1 MSTDIAESLPKR
13 KFAQAAIANAPA
25 TTTPKGKSEGGK
37 KGGGKPAAAKGG
49 SGKGASEEG
58 SEKRIRQAVY
68 DIRYR
73 ARREDIDLKAAFSQ
87 YMSNSSLSQAERTA
101 VREKLF
107 GKAGGV
113 SEMFAN
119 DADELAVEGV
129 ANALYKVFV
138 EKEEDN
144 KEIELA
150 YLQQLSEDEANKK
163 YKVRVTDKNGRS
175 YVRFAD
181 RAKITE
187 LRQNPN
193 IESVEMT
200 EYGEPYEG
208 ERKRG
213 EKTARAK
220 GGGLDPV
227 GKEDKDVNNDGKVN
241 KTDKYLMKR
250 RKAIGNAI
258 RTRAEAYLADGTIS
272 TEPKAGTKKI
282 TGKDPITGG
291 PVDNYSTGAVTI
303 SPDDGSKPVRKV
315 GVYAHLELKGGALSE
330 SQKRMIEMYD
340 TKKKKDELEKKDKV
354 SSMMTKD
361 SVKKEDEKEEEKPDM
376 RSKYAM
382 INIIKNKLR
391 AAGQR
396 DPMVMAVDACEET
409 VEEGIGGM
417 VGGALKKLG
426 TKAAKVTKLGQ
437 KAAVGI
443 GGLGVGVGGGK
454 LLDDARKEGKKGK
467 KKPRQSKPD
476 YSKPLEYG
484 VGQGKALI
492 HYAPQKGEPSR
503 PKDFKLYKK
512 SMKTE
517 ERTPAQDDKSFDKM
531 RPGGSNSQYDKDGK
545 PKKKKP
551 PTGPAGGESPFKP
564 GVDNK
569 IDPKKGKAKKT
580 VIPVKVKTGAT
591 GGESQR
597 KKDILPKPEKRTP
610 FNPGVKKNIDPKK
623 GTGKKTAVPAYN
635 PYGKGASATPTNMAP
650 GKP

>member
-25 TTTPKGKSEGGK
+25 TTTPKGKSDGGK
-37 KGGGKPAAAKGG
+37 KGGKKSEAAKGG
-49 SGKGASEEG
+49 GGKGASEEG
-58 SEKRIRQAVY
+58 AEKRIRQAVY

-73 ARREDIDLKAAFSQ
+73 ARREDIDLKAAFAQ

-113 SEMFAN
+113 TEMFTS

-129 ANALYKVFV
+129 ASALYKVFV
-138 EKEEDN
+138 EKEE

-208 ERKRG
+208 ERKKG

-227 GKEDKDVNNDGKVN
+227 GQEDKDVNNDGKVN

-250 RKAIGNAI
+250 RKAIGKAI

-272 TEPKAGTKKI
+272 TEARPGTKKI
-282 TGKDPITGG
+282 TGKDPVTGG
-291 PVDNYSTGAVTI
+291 PVDNYATGSVVLN
-303 SPDDGSKPVRKV
+303 PDDGSKDVKKN
-315 GVYAHLELKGGALSE
+315 GIYSHLELKGGQLSE
-330 SQKRMIEMYD
+330 AQKKMIEMYD
-340 TKKKKDELEKKDKV
+340 DKKKKDEKKKGSEVMDA
-354 SSMMTKD
+354 MTKD
-361 SVKKEDEKEEEKPDM
+361 SVEDMKKKAEGCPPEDEKEEKPDL

-382 INIIKNKLR
+382 INLIKNKLR

-396 DPMVMAVDACEET
+396 NPMVMMND
-409 VEEGIGGM
+409 
-417 VGGALKKLG
+417 
-426 TKAAKVTKLGQ
+426 
-437 KAAVGI
+437 
-443 GGLGVGVGGGK
+443 
-454 LLDDARKEGKKGK
+454 
-467 KKPRQSKPD
+467 
-476 YSKPLEYG
+476 
-484 VGQGKALI
+484 
-492 HYAPQKGEPSR
+492 
-503 PKDFKLYKK
+503 
-512 SMKTE
+512 
-517 ERTPAQDDKSFDKM
+517 
-531 RPGGSNSQYDKDGK
+531 
-545 PKKKKP
+545 
-551 PTGPAGGESPFKP
+551 
-564 GVDNK
+564 
-569 IDPKKGKAKKT
+569 
-580 VIPVKVKTGAT
+580 PVK
-591 GGESQR
+591 E
-597 KKDILPKPEKRTP
+597 EKEE
-610 FNPGVKKNIDPKK
+610 K
-623 GTGKKTAVPAYN
+623 
-635 PYGKGASATPTNMAP
+635 
-650 GKP
+650 

>member
-1 MSTDIAESLPKR
+1 
-13 KFAQAAIANAPA
+13 
-25 TTTPKGKSEGGK
+25 
-37 KGGGKPAAAKGG
+37 
-49 SGKGASEEG
+49 
-58 SEKRIRQAVY
+58 
-68 DIRYR
+68 
-73 ARREDIDLKAAFSQ
+73 
-87 YMSNSSLSQAERTA
+87 MSNSSLSQADRTA
-101 VREKLF
+101 VREKIF

-138 EKEEDN
+138 EKEE
-144 KEIELA
+144 KEMELA
-150 YLQQLSEDEANKK
+150 YIQQLAEDEANKK

-250 RKAIGNAI
+250 RKAIGKAI
-258 RTRAEAYLADGTIS
+258 RMRAEAYLADGTIS
-272 TEPKAGTKKI
+272 TEPKGKDKV
-282 TGKDPITGG
+282 TGKD
-291 PVDNYSTGAVTI
+291 VDNYASGAVTV

-315 GVYAHLELKGGALSE
+315 GVYAHLELQGGTLSE
-330 SQKRMIEMYD
+330 AQKKMIEMYD
-340 TKKKKDELEKKDKV
+340 TKKKKDELEKKDKI
-354 SSMMTKD
+354 SSMITKD

-382 INIIKNKLR
+382 INLIKNKLR

-396 DPMVMAVDACEET
+396 DPMVMAADACEET
-409 VEEGIGGM
+409 MGPIITTGRKDIPYQQKLIKYEPI
-417 VGGALKKLG
+417 LIPKK
-426 TKAAKVTKLGQ
+426 
-437 KAAVGI
+437 
-443 GGLGVGVGGGK
+443 
-454 LLDDARKEGKKGK
+454 KKG
-467 KKPRQSKPD
+467 SK
-476 YSKPLEYG
+476 
-484 VGQGKALI
+484 
-492 HYAPQKGEPSR
+492 
-503 PKDFKLYKK
+503 
-512 SMKTE
+512 MKTE
-517 ERTPAQDDKSFDKM
+517 ERTPAQGDKSFDIM

-551 PTGPAGGESPFKP
+551 PTGTTGGESPFKP

-569 IDPKKGKAKKT
+569 IDPKKGKIKKT
-580 VIPVKVKTGAT
+580 VIPVNMKGVPTHGKRPPTGPK
-591 GGESQR
+591 GGDSQR
-597 KKDILPKPEKRTP
+597 NKPKPHKSTYTTP
-610 FNPGVKKNIDPKK
+610 K
-623 GTGKKTAVPAYN
+623 YN
-635 PYGKGASATPTNMAP
+635 PYGKGATATPENMAP

>member
-25 TTTPKGKSEGGK
+25 TTTPKGKSGGGK

-73 ARREDIDLKAAFSQ
+73 ARREDIDLKAAFAQ
-87 YMSNSSLSQAERTA
+87 YMSNSSLSQADRTA
-101 VREKLF
+101 VREKIF
-107 GKAGGV
+107 GKSGGMTEKYSV
-113 SEMFAN
+113 V
-119 DADELAVEGV
+119 DDLAIDGV

-138 EKEEDN
+138 EKEE

-250 RKAIGNAI
+250 RKAIGKAI
-258 RTRAEAYLADGTIS
+258 RTRAEAYLADGTIT
-272 TEPKAGTKKI
+272 TEAPAGSKKI
-282 TGKDPITGG
+282 TGKDPVTGG
-291 PVDNYSTGAVTI
+291 PVDNYATGAVTVN
-303 SPDDGSKPVRKV
+303 PDDGSKPVRKV

-330 SQKRMIEMYD
+330 AQIKMMKMVD
-340 TKKKKDELEKKDKV
+340 DKKKKDKEEKDKI
-354 SSMMTKD
+354 SSMITKD

-382 INIIKNKLR
+382 INLIKNKLR
-391 AAGQR
+391 SAGQR
-396 DPMVMAVDACEET
+396 DPMVMAVDACEE
-409 VEEGIGGM
+409 
-417 VGGALKKLG
+417 
-426 TKAAKVTKLGQ
+426 
-437 KAAVGI
+437 
-443 GGLGVGVGGGK
+443 
-454 LLDDARKEGKKGK
+454 
-467 KKPRQSKPD
+467 
-476 YSKPLEYG
+476 
-484 VGQGKALI
+484 
-492 HYAPQKGEPSR
+492 
-503 PKDFKLYKK
+503 
-512 SMKTE
+512 
-517 ERTPAQDDKSFDKM
+517 RTPAQGDKSFDIM
-531 RPGGSNSQYDKDGK
+531 RPGGPNSQYDKDGK

-551 PTGPAGGESPFKP
+551 PTGP
-564 GVDNK
+564 
-569 IDPKKGKAKKT
+569 
-580 VIPVKVKTGAT
+580 T

-597 KKDILPKPEKRTP
+597 KKDSLPKPEKTTP
-610 FNPGVKKNIDPKK
+610 DPKK
-623 GTGKKTAVPAYN
+623 QPKKGLRYN
-635 PYGKGASATPTNMAP
+635 PYGKGATANPSNMSGSTGP
-650 GKP
+650 

>member
-37 KGGGKPAAAKGG
+37 KGGGKPATAKGG

-73 ARREDIDLKAAFSQ
+73 ARREDIDLKAAFAQ

-107 GKAGGV
+107 GKSGGM
-113 SEMFAN
+113 SEKYIN
-119 DADELAVEGV
+119 GADELALDGV
-129 ANALYKVFV
+129 ASALYKVFV
-138 EKEEDN
+138 EKKEED

-150 YLQQLSEDEANKK
+150 YLQQLDEQEGKK

-208 ERKRG
+208 ERKKG
-213 EKTARAK
+213 EKTAKAK

-227 GKEDKDVNNDGKVN
+227 GKEDADVNNDGKVN

-258 RTRAEAYLADGTIS
+258 RTRAEAYLADGTIT
-272 TEPKAGTKKI
+272 TEPPAGTKKI
-282 TGKDPITGG
+282 TGKDPVTGG
-291 PVDNYSTGAVTI
+291 PVDNYATGAVTV

-315 GVYAHLELKGGALSE
+315 GVYAHLELKGGQLSE
-330 SQKRMIEMYD
+330 AQKRMIEMYD
-340 TKKKKDELEKKDKV
+340 EKKKKDEKKGTEVLDA
-354 SSMMTKD
+354 MTKD
-361 SVKKEDEKEEEKPDM
+361 SVKDMKKKADGCPPEDEEEKPDL

-382 INIIKNKLR
+382 INLIKNKLR

-396 DPMVMAVDACEET
+396 NPMVMMNDPV
-409 VEEGIGGM
+409 
-417 VGGALKKLG
+417 
-426 TKAAKVTKLGQ
+426 
-437 KAAVGI
+437 
-443 GGLGVGVGGGK
+443 
-454 LLDDARKEGKKGK
+454 KEGNEVTIDGTTTDKNKKNTK
-467 KKPRQSKPD
+467 VKSYNIKTT
-476 YSKPLEYG
+476 EN
-484 VGQGKALI
+484 
-492 HYAPQKGEPSR
+492 PS
-503 PKDFKLYKK
+503 
-512 SMKTE
+512 
-517 ERTPAQDDKSFDKM
+517 
-531 RPGGSNSQYDKDGK
+531 
-545 PKKKKP
+545 
-551 PTGPAGGESPFKP
+551 GGE
-564 GVDNK
+564 
-569 IDPKKGKAKKT
+569 
-580 VIPVKVKTGAT
+580 
-591 GGESQR
+591 R
-597 KKDILPKPEKRTP
+597 KKDDVTTYPSGIGDGP
-610 FNPGVKKNIDPKK
+610 
-623 GTGKKTAVPAYN
+623 
-635 PYGKGASATPTNMAP
+635 
-650 GKP
+650 